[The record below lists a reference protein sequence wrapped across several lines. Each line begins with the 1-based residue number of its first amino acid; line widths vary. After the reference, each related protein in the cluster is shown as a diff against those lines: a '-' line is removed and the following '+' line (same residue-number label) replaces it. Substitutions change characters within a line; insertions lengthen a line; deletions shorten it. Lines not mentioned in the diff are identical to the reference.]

1 MSPRK
6 SGALSGPF
14 NWPAAAASS
23 APPAIGTVPKASPAR
38 PDIRP
43 SPPSLHQHRTHQ
55 TTTLTAVASTTVTS
69 MGRGRTDCSAHG
81 GTGAG
86 TKRRAR
92 GEPESV
98 TRDVVGVQSGG
109 PDD

>member
-1 MSPRK
+1 
-6 SGALSGPF
+6 
-14 NWPAAAASS
+14 
-23 APPAIGTVPKASPAR
+23 
-38 PDIRP
+38 
-43 SPPSLHQHRTHQ
+43 
-55 TTTLTAVASTTVTS
+55 

-86 TKRRAR
+86 TKRPAR
-92 GEPESV
+92 GEPESE